1 MVNFICVDR
10 SGNDYGVSDFCR
22 GSGGEFVDV
31 GTMLADTVHDRAWS
45 GGYKRGLHDHC
56 AAHGLSF
63 YNTDSAYFGDSGK
76 HKSLFRLSKNSYQ
89 NLTSIVPRPLD
100 RLQRLT
106 VDTTAIPQGSS
117 IVLVPPD
124 EKACHRWDL
133 GSQASWIEE
142 TVGRI
147 AQVSSRPVRIRQR
160 PPHRCDRLI
169 YNSFVDYLREDAF
182 CVVGYSSV
190 ALVEAARHS
199 IPVVALGESA
209 VSSLYSQGLDS
220 VEDLQPVDPDHLTA
234 WLAHLSYSQFD
245 RSELLSGFAW
255 AVISGEI

>member
-1 MVNFICVDR
+1 MNFICVER
-10 SGNDYGVSDFCR
+10 SGNDYGISDLCR
-22 GSGGEFVDV
+22 GSSGVFVDEAA
-31 GTMLADTVHDRAWS
+31 MLEDSVHARAWA
-45 GGYKRGLHDHC
+45 GFYKRTWHLRCGELGVD
-56 AAHGLSF
+56 F

-89 NLTSIVPRPLD
+89 VLNPIVDRPLD
-100 RLQRLT
+100 RLERLT
-106 VDTTAIPQGSS
+106 VDRSVIPQGNS

-124 EKACHRWDL
+124 DKTCHALRL
-133 GSQASWIEE
+133 GSQAAWIENACAE
-142 TVGRI
+142 IQRY
-147 AQVSSRPVRIRQR
+147 SSRPVRVRYR

-169 YNSFVDYLREDAF
+169 WNSFVDYLREDAWA
-182 CVVGYSSV
+182 VVGYSSV

-209 VSSLYSQGLDS
+209 VSSLYTCGLDC
-220 VEDLQPVDPDHLTA
+220 VEDMRPADQDHLTA
-234 WLAHLSYSQFD
+234 WLAHLSYSQFS